1 MQGAQVQSLVRE
13 LDPTCHNSKILH
25 AATKTWPSQMDKY
38 LKEKKNNKQTK
49 GGEDWGGTWRPQ
61 FTDAYFGNSALLQ
74 LDICFIPLFFQL
86 KPANGIIFTKDIR
99 WATDPVNTKVLI
111 KHSPVSQLLKS
122 LTNKAPLT
130 WHLGFPC
137 GSAGKESACSAGDLG
152 LIPGLGRSP
161 GEGKGYTLQYSG
173 LENSMDCTV
182 HGVTKSRTWLSDFHF
197 TFTLHGI

>member
-1 MQGAQVQSLVRE
+1 MQGAKVQSLIRE

-25 AATKTWPSQMDKY
+25 AATKTWPRQMNKY
-38 LKEKKNNKQTK
+38 LKKEKQKQTK
-49 GGEDWGGTWRPQ
+49 GGEERGGMWRPQ

-99 WATDPVNTKVLI
+99 RATDPVNTKVLT
-111 KHSPVSQLLKS
+111 KHSPISHLLNS

-130 WHLGFPC
+130 WNLGFPC
-137 GSAGKESACSAGDLG
+137 GSPGKESACSVGDLG
-152 LIPGLGRSP
+152 LILGLGRSP
-161 GEGKGYTLQYSG
+161 EEGKGYPLQYSG
-173 LENSMDCTV
+173 LENSMDYTV
-182 HGVTKSRTWLSDFHF
+182 HGVTKSWTWLSNFHF